1 MPKARVQQRANK
13 QCNWSFEPSYC
24 RPPALECLTRTKANV
39 NYNHAM
45 SYNVLKNTKPCY
57 AAPPELAAADR
68 AHYPFGSYASTPVVR
83 RGRRRVDP
91 CNTCNVPRWSPTDC
105 QQPARVDDFTR
116 TRRNVHGDY
125 QSALEQGPPAPDFKV
140 PRTIVGPHSLPP
152 VCCVS
157 PTKAKTASRRRPADA
172 DASCNFPRWSPTDCQ
187 RPARVDD
194 FTRTR
199 QNVHG
204 DDHSALEQASPAP
217 DFKVPRTTIVG
228 PHSLPPVCCVSPTKA
243 KTASRRRPADA
254 DASCNVPR
262 WSPTDCQQPARV
274 DDFTRTRQNV
284 HGDDQSRLEQAPAAN
299 FKVPRTTGPHTPPPV
314 RCVAPTEANEA
325 DSRWRAHAD
334 ASCDVASAPSELAA
348 ADRAHYPFGSY
359 ASTPVVRRI
368 YRRVDPCNTC
378 DGPRWS
384 PTDCQRAAK
393 VDDFT
398 RTRRN
403 VHGDDQSTLE
413 QAPPGDFKM
422 LHLPPPVRC
431 VTPTE
436 ANALC
441 GRRRADADTICD
453 LPRWSAT
460 DCQRPARVDDFTQTC
475 RNIHGD
481 QFIYQSTLEQA
492 PPADFEML
500 HSPPAVRCVTP
511 TEANAV
517 CGRRRAVADTS
528 CDFPRWSPTDCQR
541 PARVDDFAR
550 PRWNIH
556 GDYQSPLELGPPTLD
571 FNVPQTTILGP
582 HPPSP
587 VCCPHSGASTSLVCN
602 DQFER
607 TKYNIIGPQ
616 KPAPLRFPLR
626 SDDFVNSKR
635 NLFGPAVTLP
645 LRFPQRTSDLD
656 DTSRNVFGHT
666 PFCARSS
673 TQPYQNTFNRIHGKA
688 LLNAARTVTPLAAKR
703 QNISS
708 MAGHSEA
715 PQSRYYFDNI
725 CHLFGVKAPIAS
737 KSENRQVLLTG
748 GLFRAHFGKRLLPR
762 DAMRKRGT
770 SRRPVSVSHTGVRSY
785 FFST

>member
-91 CNTCNVPRWSPTDC
+91 CNTYNVPRWSPTDC

-140 PRTIVGPHSLPP
+140 PR
-152 VCCVS
+152 
-157 PTKAKTASRRRPADA
+157 
-172 DASCNFPRWSPTDCQ
+172 
-187 RPARVDD
+187 
-194 FTRTR
+194 
-199 QNVHG
+199 
-204 DDHSALEQASPAP
+204 
-217 DFKVPRTTIVG
+217 TIVG

-314 RCVAPTEANEA
+314 RCVAPTEANAA

-348 ADRAHYPFGSY
+348 ADCARYPFGSY

-378 DGPRWS
+378 DVPRWS

-453 LPRWSAT
+453 LPRWSPT

-492 PPADFEML
+492 PPADFKML

-550 PRWNIH
+550 TRWNIH

-571 FNVPQTTILGP
+571 FNVPQTTILGL

-587 VCCPHSGASTSLVCN
+587 VCCLHSGASTSPVCN

-688 LLNAARTVTPLAAKR
+688 LLNAPRTVTPLAAKR

-725 CHLFGVKAPIAS
+725 CHLFGVKAPTAR

-770 SRRPVSVSHTGVRSY
+770 SRPAAGVCQSHWRTIILFLDLIAPS
-785 FFST
+785 F